1 MSNYDYDKA
10 VRFVKYALSRIE
22 QDFPTLLLWHEP
34 DIINLINKRPND
46 EMERFFLDSALA
58 ILGAAW
64 GMDDKNPLERVMAR
78 GLDYELLRQ
87 HGADQL
93 EATGQLPSGNLGH
106 FVLGVLRSEITRPK
120 RARGLK
126 TEQQVTAD
134 LKRLILVLVARKCGV
149 PLSRGVDST
158 GTHNAIGIVSE
169 ICQGAGNRFGT
180 IQRLTKQRWCRNLF
194 KI

>member
-1 MSNYDYDKA
+1 MSNHNQA
-10 VRFVKYALSRIE
+10 VRFVKYALTRIE
-22 QDFPTLLLWHEP
+22 QDFPTLSLLNET

-46 EMERFFLDSALA
+46 DMERVFLESTLA
-58 ILGAAW
+58 VLVAAW
-64 GMDDKNPLERVMAR
+64 GMDDNNPFESVRAR

-93 EATGQLPSGNLGH
+93 EATGQLPSGNLGQ
-106 FVLGVLRSEITRPK
+106 FILGVLRGDIARPK

-134 LKRLILVLVARKCGV
+134 LKRLILVLVARKCCV
-149 PLSRGVDST
+149 PLSRAANST

-169 ICQGAGNRFGT
+169 VYQGTGNRFCT
-180 IQRLTKQRWCRNLF
+180 IQRLTKQRWCRHLF

>member
-1 MSNYDYDKA
+1 MVSNHNQA
-10 VRFVKYALSRIE
+10 VRFVKYALARIE

-34 DIINLINKRPND
+34 DIIRLINKRPND
-46 EMERFFLDSALA
+46 DMERVFLESTLA
-58 ILGAAW
+58 VLVAAW
-64 GMDDKNPLERVMAR
+64 GMDGSNPLERVRAR

-87 HGADQL
+87 YGADQL
-93 EATGQLPSGNLGH
+93 EATGQLPSGNLGQ
-106 FVLGVLRSEITRPK
+106 FVLGVLRSEINRPK

-149 PLSRGVDST
+149 PLSRGADSA
-158 GTHNAIGIVSE
+158 GTRNAIGIVSE
-169 ICQGAGNRFGT
+169 ICQGAGTSFDS
-180 IQRLTKQRWCRNLF
+180 IQRLTKKSWCRHLF